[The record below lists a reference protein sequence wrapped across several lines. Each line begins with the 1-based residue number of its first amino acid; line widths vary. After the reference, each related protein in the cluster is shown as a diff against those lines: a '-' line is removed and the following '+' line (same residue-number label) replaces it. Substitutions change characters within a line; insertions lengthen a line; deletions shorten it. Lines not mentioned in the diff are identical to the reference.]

1 MILSAAT
8 KQWIAEFK
16 MNSGVVTVAFGA
28 DNNLWSLGLDGSIY
42 LWDLKTM
49 ECIKQFN
56 DQGCIRASAL
66 HVSPDGKWIAAGSSS
81 GVLNLYEVA
90 KIDSEYPEPSKV
102 FMNLTTSISHILFH
116 PSSDLIV
123 IASND
128 VKDALRI
135 IHIPTLKVVKNWPTA
150 LTPLSYIFSVAFS
163 HDGQYLAVGN
173 DKGKAL
179 LFRLGAFSDPK

>member
-1 MILSAAT
+1 M
-8 KQWIAEFK
+8 K
-16 MNSGVVTVAFGA
+16 MNSGVVTVVF
-28 DNNLWSLGLDGSIY
+28 DSENNLWSLGLDGTLY
-42 LWDLKTM
+42 LWDMKTM

-66 HVSPDGKWIAAGSSS
+66 HVSPDGKWIAVGSSS
-81 GVLNLYEVA
+81 GVVNLYEIS
-90 KIDSEYPEPSKV
+90 KIDSEYPEPTKV
-102 FMNLTTSISHILFH
+102 FLNLTTSISHILFH
-116 PSSDLIV
+116 PSSDLMV

-128 VKDALRI
+128 VKDSLRI

-150 LTPLSYIFSVAFS
+150 LTPLSYVFSIAFS

-179 LFRLGAFSDPK
+179 LFRLGAFSDLK